1 MSPQK
6 RENRD
11 QKMSFIGPLK
21 LKIVLKDKSGSDLPR
36 HKISSFSKITLSKI
50 YRSILED
57 NLSPQAWSIPQP
69 LTETNLNKILLP
81 HL

>member
-1 MSPQK
+1 MTEMIRSLPSKTVRITPHDMSPQK

-11 QKMSFIGPLK
+11 QKMSLIGLFK

-57 NLSPQAWSIPQP
+57 NLSLQV
-69 LTETNLNKILLP
+69 
-81 HL
+81 